1 MRYVIPQNRITS
13 KQLNFVNILANDLG
27 LDTTKKR
34 NAWISLRLDKDFE
47 DIGELT
53 TREASSIIDQMIKYR
68 EDKREVEKAEADLSS
83 GDANYND

>member
-1 MRYVIPQNRITS
+1 M
-13 KQLNFVNILANDLG
+13 NFVNILANDLG